1 MQIRY
6 EVVELSQ
13 ISWIAGDP
21 TCDCFL
27 RHSGPSDAS
36 AARSTFSTKTSSVQ
50 ESQHCGGGTNKGEFM
65 MLQTKNRKIIGL
77 VPAIQIALLENRD
90 HHRTQNCRT
99 KRPAQQ
105 KRENGQTRKKE
116 NEKQQEKTQEKEKST
131 KARNKHEKVKQF
143 QNIFPV
149 LNFMSPVVA
158 VALAFVW
165 YYKALATGTSA
176 FPSKW
181 PQRLGKTWQWQRWWE
196 QEEQQLLLIQGLR
209 LRLTTAPGVATT
221 ERCRAKEAV
230 MKRRRRRGRWVV
242 TVHVSTLSRS

>member
-1 MQIRY
+1 
-6 EVVELSQ
+6 
-13 ISWIAGDP
+13 
-21 TCDCFL
+21 
-27 RHSGPSDAS
+27 
-36 AARSTFSTKTSSVQ
+36 
-50 ESQHCGGGTNKGEFM
+50 M

-99 KRPAQQ
+99 KRHKQ
-105 KRENGQTRKKE
+105 KRENGQKRKKE
-116 NEKQQEKTQEKEKST
+116 NEKTTRENTRKRKKST

-158 VALAFVW
+158 VSLAFVW

-230 MKRRRRRGRWVV
+230 MKKKKKKKGKMVV